1 MLSINQIQDISYLH
15 DALPGST
22 RRFIA
27 SKAQCSHQSVG
38 RVVSALE
45 KAGIGHKDIKNMA
58 STEILSLLHTPTQQ
72 LKKYREIDFKR
83 VAHTLFHKKKSKY
96 RATITLLYLE
106 YVEVDPKT
114 AYSKSRFFAKVKEF
128 TRQYT
133 ATMRQLRRYGELLNI
148 DYAGM
153 QVFYFENGVK
163 RMVYVFVACMGF
175 SKKLFAIA
183 TPSHKS
189 KDWIYALES
198 ALRYY
203 GGVAE
208 VIQFD
213 NASPMVTKSGLIP
226 ILHANAK
233 ALAEHHDC
241 FCDTS
246 RPTYSQDNAD
256 AEGGV
261 KFITL
266 RILQVMRGM
275 KFFSLDEL
283 NTFLLKEVE
292 KLISNK

>member
-1 MLSINQIQDISYLH
+1 MKAKCCVPLFKLKEDIEYVIHKSNSGHQLF
-15 DALPGST
+15 T
-22 RRFIA
+22 RCVAWVYKTVLLRP
-27 SKAQCSHQSVG
+27 KRQCSHQSVG

-153 QVFYFENGVK
+153 QVFYFENGVQAHGLCL
-163 RMVYVFVACMGF
+163 RCLYG
-175 SKKLFAIA
+175 LFQEI
-183 TPSHKS
+183 
-189 KDWIYALES
+189 
-198 ALRYY
+198 
-203 GGVAE
+203 VC
-208 VIQFD
+208 
-213 NASPMVTKSGLIP
+213 
-226 ILHANAK
+226 
-233 ALAEHHDC
+233 DC
-241 FCDTS
+241 HT
-246 RPTYSQDNAD
+246 
-256 AEGGV
+256 
-261 KFITL
+261 IT
-266 RILQVMRGM
+266 
-275 KFFSLDEL
+275 
-283 NTFLLKEVE
+283 
-292 KLISNK
+292 